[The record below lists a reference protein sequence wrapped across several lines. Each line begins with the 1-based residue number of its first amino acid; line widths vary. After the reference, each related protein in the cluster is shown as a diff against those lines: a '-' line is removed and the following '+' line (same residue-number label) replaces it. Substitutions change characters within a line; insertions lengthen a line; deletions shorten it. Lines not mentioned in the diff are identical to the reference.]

1 MIAGLRADSWQAT
14 DYRTTITRGM
24 GSVANPTAGQ
34 TRKLTLFS
42 GFARYERDVS
52 AAATVY
58 VGLGRTARAP
68 DYWEL
73 FNKESMSTASAFD
86 TRPEKTTQ
94 LDAGLHFRAGGWS
107 GSVAAFY
114 NRITDFN
121 LIQSSVNKGTPMM
134 PAYVTVTRNVHAT
147 TYGGEASMAYRL
159 AENWRMDGSMAFV
172 RGSND
177 TDGVALGQIPPLEAR
192 LGLNYDDQ
200 VWSWGALLRG
210 AAAQDRFAAYQGN
223 IAGQDIGRTGGFGV
237 FSINGGWRR
246 PKGMQL
252 TAGIDNLFNK
262 VYAEH
267 LNRAGSMVQGFPTTS
282 RINEPGR
289 NIWVK
294 ANFAFD

>member
-1 MIAGLRADSWQAT
+1 MPGCISA
-14 DYRTTITRGM
+14 
-24 GSVANPTAGQ
+24 
-34 TRKLTLFS
+34 K
-42 GFARYERDVS
+42 DV
-52 AAATVY
+52 
-58 VGLGRTARAP
+58 
-68 DYWEL
+68 
-73 FNKESMSTASAFD
+73 
-86 TRPEKTTQ
+86 
-94 LDAGLHFRAGGWS
+94 WS
-107 GSVAAFY
+107 GSFAAFY

-121 LIQSSVNKGTPMM
+121 LIQSNVNKGTTMM
-134 PAYVTVTRNVHAT
+134 PAYVTVTRNVNAT
-147 TYGGEASMAYRL
+147 TYGGEASMAYQL
-159 AENWRMDGSMAFV
+159 AENWRMDGSLAFV

-200 VWSWGALLRG
+200 VWSCGALLRG

-246 PKGMQL
+246 SRGMQI